1 MKRPRASFLLV
12 SLSPCL
18 LVCCAVGCR
27 QEMAKQ
33 PRYSPLQ
40 ESNFF
45 GDDRSARPLEPGTVA
60 RGQAHEDLSSAS
72 DAGAPPEARWIA
84 GVVGLAGGGS
94 LNLAPAYASG
104 YVSPVPVTY
113 DLLSRGRERFNIY
126 CAVCHDRVGTG
137 RGKIV
142 ERGYLHPPSYHIDRL
157 REAPS
162 IHFYDVITRG
172 YGGMPTYADK
182 IAPADRWAIIAYI
195 RALQLSQ
202 DARFAD
208 LTPEDQEKLRPKEER
223 K

>member
-1 MKRPRASFLLV
+1 MKRPKALFLLV

-18 LVCCAVGCR
+18 LVCCAAGCR
-27 QEMAKQ
+27 QEMANQ

-45 GDDRSARPLEPGTVA
+45 GDDRSARPLEPGTVP
-60 RGQAHEDLSSAS
+60 RGQVQGDIVSAA
-72 DAGAPPEARWIA
+72 DMGAPPEARWAA
-84 GVVGLAGGGS
+84 GVIGLAGTGG
-94 LNLAPAYASG
+94 LNVAPAYASG
-104 YVSPVPVTY
+104 YISPVPVTY
-113 DLLSRGRERFNIY
+113 ELLNRGRERFNIY
-126 CAVCHDRVGTG
+126 CSVCHDRVGTG

-182 IAPADRWAIIAYI
+182 IAPADRWAVIAYI

-208 LTPEDQEKLRPKEER
+208 LTPEEQEKLRPKEER